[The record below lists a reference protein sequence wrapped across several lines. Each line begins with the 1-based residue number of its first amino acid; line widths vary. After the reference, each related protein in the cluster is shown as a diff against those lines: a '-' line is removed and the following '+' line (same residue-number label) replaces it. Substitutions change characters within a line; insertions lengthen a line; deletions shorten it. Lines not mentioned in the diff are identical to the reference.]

1 MGTSCKALLF
11 FSSYYDAIQDLKPM
25 QRLEAYDAIFRY
37 GFFGI
42 EPNPSKAFSP
52 LWKLIKPNI
61 DSSIKKRDDGSKGGR
76 SKKTSGLD
84 DSETTGL
91 ETGETAGNA
100 ISASNKEKE
109 KDKEMDKDKGKG
121 FPGASLPGR
130 SLKRKGTSPAE
141 PVFQSLPG
149 SLERLGYAATEDL
162 KKRRIKE
169 LEQAAQHTTASPPD
183 DDAETR
189 RLKQQFMQQLN
200 PVPMAA
206 PGTPTADTSTGTAA
220 ASTQP
225 LAHGV
230 DQSAAPTLEAVQA
243 PQPSGDHVHD
253 QADTDPAG
261 QEITAQSAPQH
272 PPEESPAA
280 STTPDRCQSGTT

>member
-76 SKKTSGLD
+76 SKKTSGFD

-121 FPGASLPGR
+121 FPGALLPGR

-141 PVFQSLPG
+141 PVFQSLPDSG
-149 SLERLGYAATEDL
+149 RLPGYDGTEVL
-162 KKRRIKE
+162 RKQRLKE
-169 LEQAAQHTTASPPD
+169 LEQAAQHTTARPPD

-189 RLKQQFMQQLN
+189 RLKRQFMQQPAPRPRPTVQIRAPRPRWKPHRPRSHLALMPTISPTPAPPGRRSPPSPRRSTRRKN
-200 PVPMAA
+200 PRRHPSRPIGAKLA
-206 PGTPTADTSTGTAA
+206 P
-220 ASTQP
+220 
-225 LAHGV
+225 
-230 DQSAAPTLEAVQA
+230 
-243 PQPSGDHVHD
+243 HD
-253 QADTDPAG
+253 RP
-261 QEITAQSAPQH
+261 H
-272 PPEESPAA
+272 PHQNTKE
-280 STTPDRCQSGTT
+280 

>member
-76 SKKTSGLD
+76 SKKTSGL
-84 DSETTGL
+84 

-109 KDKEMDKDKGKG
+109 KDKDKGKG

-149 SLERLGYAATEDL
+149 SLEHLGYAATEDL

-220 ASTQP
+220 ASTQTP
-225 LAHGV
+225 AHGV
-230 DQSAAPTLEAVQA
+230 DQSAAPTLEAIQA
-243 PQPSGDHVHD
+243 PQSFHD
-253 QADTDPAG
+253 QADTGPAG
-261 QEITAQSAPQH
+261 QEITTQPAPQH

-280 STTPDRCQSGTT
+280 STTPDRCQSGT

>member
-1 MGTSCKALLF
+1 
-11 FSSYYDAIQDLKPM
+11 M

-76 SKKTSGLD
+76 SKKTSGFD

-109 KDKEMDKDKGKG
+109 KDKDMDKDKDKGKG

-130 SLKRKGTSPAE
+130 SLKRKETSPAE
-141 PVFQSLPG
+141 PVFQSLPDSG
-149 SLERLGYAATEDL
+149 RLPGYDGTEVL
-162 KKRRIKE
+162 RKQRLKE
-169 LEQAAQHTTASPPD
+169 LEQAAQHTTARPPD

-200 PVPMAA
+200 PVPVAA
-206 PGTPTADTSTGTAA
+206 PGTLPADTGTAA
-220 ASTQP
+220 ASTQTT
-225 LAHGV
+225 AHGA
-230 DQSAAPTLEAVQA
+230 DQSAAPMLEAVQA
-243 PQPSGDHVHD
+243 PQLSHD
-253 QADTDPAG
+253 QADPGPAG
-261 QEITAQSAPQH
+261 QEITARPAPIWH
-272 PPEESPAA
+272 PMTARTPIKTQRSDSQCNAIPSPC
-280 STTPDRCQSGTT
+280 RH

>member
-76 SKKTSGLD
+76 SKKTSGFD

-109 KDKEMDKDKGKG
+109 KDKEKDSRALC
-121 FPGASLPGR
+121 FPGGA
-130 SLKRKGTSPAE
+130 
-141 PVFQSLPG
+141 
-149 SLERLGYAATEDL
+149 
-162 KKRRIKE
+162 
-169 LEQAAQHTTASPPD
+169 
-183 DDAETR
+183 
-189 RLKQQFMQQLN
+189 
-200 PVPMAA
+200 
-206 PGTPTADTSTGTAA
+206 
-220 ASTQP
+220 
-225 LAHGV
+225 
-230 DQSAAPTLEAVQA
+230 
-243 PQPSGDHVHD
+243 
-253 QADTDPAG
+253 
-261 QEITAQSAPQH
+261 
-272 PPEESPAA
+272 
-280 STTPDRCQSGTT
+280 

>member
-1 MGTSCKALLF
+1 
-11 FSSYYDAIQDLKPM
+11 M

-76 SKKTSGLD
+76 SKKTSGFD
-84 DSETTGL
+84 DRETTGL

-121 FPGASLPGR
+121 FPGASLPRR
-130 SLKRKGTSPAE
+130 SMKRKGTSPAE
-141 PVFQSLPG
+141 PVFKSMPE
-149 SLERLGYAATEDL
+149 SSDRIGYEATENL
-162 KKRRIKE
+162 RKKRLEE
-169 LEQAAQHTTASPPD
+169 LEQEAQHTTAKPPD
-183 DDAETR
+183 DDEETR

-200 PVPMAA
+200 QVPVAA
-206 PGTPTADTSTGTAA
+206 PGTPPADTGTAA
-220 ASTQP
+220 ASTQTT
-225 LAHGV
+225 AHGA

-243 PQPSGDHVHD
+243 PQPPGDSAHD
-253 QADTDPAG
+253 RADTGPAG
-261 QEITAQSAPQH
+261 QEITAQPAPQH
-272 PPEESPAA
+272 PPEEPPAA
-280 STTPDRCQSGTT
+280 STTPDRCKIGTT

>member
-76 SKKTSGLD
+76 SKKTSGFD

-109 KDKEMDKDKGKG
+109 KDKEMDGDKGKG

-130 SLKRKGTSPAE
+130 SLKRKGTSPAG
-141 PVFQSLPG
+141 PVFQSLPDSG
-149 SLERLGYAATEDL
+149 RLPGYDGTEEL
-162 KKRRIKE
+162 RKQRLKE
-169 LEQAAQHTTASPPD
+169 LEQAAQHTTAQPP
-183 DDAETR
+183 
-189 RLKQQFMQQLN
+189 
-200 PVPMAA
+200 
-206 PGTPTADTSTGTAA
+206 
-220 ASTQP
+220 
-225 LAHGV
+225 AHGA
-230 DQSAAPTLEAVQA
+230 DQSAAPTLETVQP
-243 PQPSGDHVHD
+243 PQPSGVHAYD
-253 QADTDPAG
+253 QPDTGPAG
-261 QEITAQSAPQH
+261 QEITTQPAPQH
-272 PPEESPAA
+272 PPEEPPAA
-280 STTPDRCQSGTT
+280 STTPAPHHSTKE